1 MLEISI
7 NLSTLY
13 LIFRGEMMTI
23 RSMDCMID
31 LLPVALGTMYAPQV
45 RNLQMLHL
53 HSKLIWVAENC
64 YNGLT
69 APSRLAAK
77 LEK

>member
-1 MLEISI
+1 MELEI
-7 NLSTLY
+7 
-13 LIFRGEMMTI
+13 E
-23 RSMDCMID
+23 CMID
-31 LLPVALGTMYAPQV
+31 LLPVALGTMCAPQV

-53 HSKLIWVAENC
+53 HSKLTWVAVNC